1 MCRLGS
7 RFIVTAA
14 DVEAIAPM
22 PDLYIIVFMERVV
35 GGKRTLLVQCRYWS
49 RVRRTMVSPVI
60 TRVLDD
66 EWCVF
71 MCWQDYPCNSPS
83 VSKNRINT

>member
-35 GGKRTLLVQCRYWS
+35 GVKEHYWS
-49 RVRRTMVSPVI
+49 NAGIGAGSGGR
-60 TRVLDD
+60 
-66 EWCVF
+66 
-71 MCWQDYPCNSPS
+71 
-83 VSKNRINT
+83 